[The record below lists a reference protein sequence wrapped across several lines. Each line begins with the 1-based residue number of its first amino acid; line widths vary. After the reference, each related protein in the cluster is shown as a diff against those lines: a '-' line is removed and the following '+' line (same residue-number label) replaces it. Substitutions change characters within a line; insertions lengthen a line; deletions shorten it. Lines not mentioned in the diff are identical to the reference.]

1 MAASK
6 SLSKMR
12 IASRLCK
19 LGAWVIAAMGLV
31 AAGLYV
37 STLIQLLSGLRQDQ
51 ASPYAYLSYGSVVSA
66 LFLITVPTLF
76 FAIILYAMGTLM
88 DFMSAEAKRE
98 PKLLESEME
107 EERDDE
113 GIEIVPLPD
122 MR

>member
-1 MAASK
+1 MATSK

-12 IASRLCK
+12 TASRLCR
-19 LGAWVIAAMGLV
+19 LGAWVIAATGLV

-88 DFMSAEAKRE
+88 DFMGTNAKSE
-98 PKLLESEME
+98 PKQQERE
-107 EERDDE
+107 EEEEDDDE
-113 GIEIVPLPD
+113 RIEIVPLPKLQ
-122 MR
+122 